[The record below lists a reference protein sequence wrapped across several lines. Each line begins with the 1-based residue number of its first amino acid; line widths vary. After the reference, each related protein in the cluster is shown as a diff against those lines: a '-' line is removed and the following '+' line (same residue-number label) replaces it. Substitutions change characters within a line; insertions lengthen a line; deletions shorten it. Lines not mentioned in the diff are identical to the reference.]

1 MKNIKSGKN
10 SKYNVPLPSKTE
22 MCLFGFFCFLF
33 EFPTL
38 GSYLSEIQKLKYD
51 FFFPDNIYLLTRM
64 IPDKIDRHLETYKYH
79 LGLFRRSM
87 AVFGPLT

>member
-1 MKNIKSGKN
+1 MRNIKSGKIQ
-10 SKYNVPLPSKTE
+10 SIMFHFPAKLRCV
-22 MCLFGFFCFLF
+22 CLDFLLSF

-38 GSYLSEIQKLKYD
+38 GSSLSEIQKLKYD